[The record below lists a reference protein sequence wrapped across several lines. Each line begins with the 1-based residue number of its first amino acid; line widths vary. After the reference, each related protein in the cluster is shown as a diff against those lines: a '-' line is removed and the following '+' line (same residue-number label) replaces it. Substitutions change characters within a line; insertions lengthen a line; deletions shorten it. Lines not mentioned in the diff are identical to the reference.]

1 MRQND
6 PFEELARRL
15 MDDDSEFTSRTDK
28 IIKKEGSIP
37 QLAVIILTLVFGFA
51 LMFFSLI
58 SKVLWLG
65 VLSFA
70 IMVFVISYKL
80 SKIKV
85 DNRSIED
92 FLKNN

>member
-37 QLAVIILTLVFGFA
+37 QLAVIIFTLVFGFA

>member
-1 MRQND
+1 MKQND

-15 MDDDSEFTSRTDK
+15 LDDDSDFTNRTDK
-28 IIKKEGSIP
+28 ILKKEGTIP
-37 QLAVIILTLVFGFA
+37 QLAVIILTLVLGFA
-51 LMFFSLI
+51 LMFISLI

-70 IMVFVISYKL
+70 MMVFIISYKL

-92 FLKNN
+92 F

>member
-1 MRQND
+1 MKQND

-15 MDDDSEFTSRTDK
+15 LDDDSDFTNRTDK
-28 IIKKEGSIP
+28 ILKKEGTIP
-37 QLAVIILTLVFGFA
+37 QLAVIILTLVLGFA
-51 LMFFSLI
+51 LMFISLI

-70 IMVFVISYKL
+70 MMVFIISYKL

>member
-1 MRQND
+1 
-6 PFEELARRL
+6 
-15 MDDDSEFTSRTDK
+15 
-28 IIKKEGSIP
+28 
-37 QLAVIILTLVFGFA
+37 
-51 LMFFSLI
+51 MFFSLI

-70 IMVFVISYKL
+70 MMVFIISYKL
-80 SKIKV
+80 SKIKI

>member
-1 MRQND
+1 MKQND

-15 MDDDSEFTSRTDK
+15 MDDDSDFTSRTDK

-37 QLAVIILTLVFGFA
+37 QLAVIIFTLVFGFA

-70 IMVFVISYKL
+70 MMVFVISYKL

>member
-1 MRQND
+1 MKQND

-15 MDDDSEFTSRTDK
+15 MDEDNEFTTRTYK

-37 QLAVIILTLVFGFA
+37 QLAIIILTLVLGFA
-51 LMFFSLI
+51 IMFFSLI

-70 IMVFVISYKL
+70 MMVFIISYKL
-80 SKIKV
+80 SKIKI